1 MKWLRKRKI
10 NGDEVVDYVPRNLL
24 TVRTDSSKS
33 VEVYSIKKVTPEDSG
48 TYKCEIT
55 ETSGKR
61 TTKARVLR
69 NSHSDIQQKE
79 APSEAVSED
88 TFPTAEVYIACCVGF
103 A

>member
-61 TTKARVLR
+61 TTKARVLQVKSKYIS
-69 NSHSDIQQKE
+69 NFGLI
-79 APSEAVSED
+79 
-88 TFPTAEVYIACCVGF
+88 PTAGIVI
-103 A
+103 